1 MIKIMIKCPLTKSA
15 RFVEARMGALIM
27 ATDDRVGLWSYAE
40 ALLRSTAGPG
50 QQKVEPPILPAVL
63 CRSPRGSGDITRVR
77 IHHQLQ
83 KLRTCDL
90 KIILRFSTLGR
101 IKERTIVVR

>member
-1 MIKIMIKCPLTKSA
+1 MIIIIIRPLTKSA

-50 QQKVEPPILPAVL
+50 QRKAEPPISPAVL

-77 IHHQLQ
+77 IYRQLQ

-90 KIILRFSTLGR
+90 KMMLRFSTLGR
-101 IKERTIVVR
+101 IKELLS